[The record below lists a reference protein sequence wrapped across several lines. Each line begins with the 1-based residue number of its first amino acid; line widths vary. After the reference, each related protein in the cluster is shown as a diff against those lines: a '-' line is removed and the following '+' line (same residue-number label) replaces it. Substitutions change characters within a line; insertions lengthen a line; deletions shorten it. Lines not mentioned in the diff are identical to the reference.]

1 MDDLHRRVER
11 GYDAIARRYADVAR
25 ANRGPE
31 TYSARSSNG
40 SSSAYLRAAMSSTS
54 VAARV

>member
-11 GYDAIARRYADVAR
+11 GYDAIAERYDLVTR

-31 TYSARSSNG
+31 TYFR
-40 SSSAYLRAAMSSTS
+40 MS
-54 VAARV
+54 

>member
-31 TYSARSSNG
+31 TYFRTCLL
-40 SSSAYLRAAMSSTS
+40 YTLTLPTILR
-54 VAARV
+54 V